1 MGQGSNRKTCLSL
14 NRSQTF
20 LFLLL
25 TILMMI
31 LIFIV
36 VVSIIINII
45 ITQSGSSEAGLS
57 QSAGAGAALS
67 HPLLDEGVLV
77 LHLPL
82 LHGRVDDQLV
92 QLHRAK
98 QQGQDG

>member
-1 MGQGSNRKTCLSL
+1 MTELHRNDSGKL
-14 NRSQTF
+14 NK
-20 LFLLL
+20 
-25 TILMMI
+25 
-31 LIFIV
+31 
-36 VVSIIINII
+36 
-45 ITQSGSSEAGLS
+45 GKS

-67 HPLLDEGVLV
+67 HPLLDEGVFV

-98 QQGQDG
+98 QQGHDS

>member
-1 MGQGSNRKTCLSL
+1 MTELHGSD
-14 NRSQTF
+14 
-20 LFLLL
+20 
-25 TILMMI
+25 
-31 LIFIV
+31 
-36 VVSIIINII
+36 
-45 ITQSGSSEAGLS
+45 SGNWHAGKS

-67 HPLLDEGVLV
+67 HPLLDEGVFV

-98 QQGQDG
+98 QQGQDS